1 MSSCT
6 DSSAGTAHPAA
17 GNSASQQNHSRQLR
31 AADHNCRGPEFI
43 STPLRPTDG
52 WEKLSAL
59 PAKSPSPCSTLRHAE
74 PAFDRAALE
83 LTLVKL
89 LSCFT
94 NDTNSHSHSRNQYKS
109 CLVGDTLKK
118 KKKRKKGTEKA
129 LPHLITLR
137 THGKKHDCWK
147 SHAAVGLKVTC
158 PAATVQPTNRHVP
171 THFYLK
177 FSDRLC
183 CEDHN

>member
-17 GNSASQQNHSRQLR
+17 ANSASQQNHSRQLR

-89 LSCFT
+89 LSCFA

-129 LPHLITLR
+129 LPHLITFR

-147 SHAAVGLKVTC
+147 SHCSWTQSHLPSSHSATNKQARPNSLLLKILRQT
-158 PAATVQPTNRHVP
+158 
-171 THFYLK
+171 L
-177 FSDRLC
+177 L
-183 CEDHN
+183 